1 MDPSGIQTCLQNG
14 MAQQNQSGNAGAKT
28 CDTEKLEGA
37 VPECGLQPSEED
49 FAKRDA
55 SFSKAD
61 RNRRGW
67 RKIVR
72 NFTPS

>member
-1 MDPSGIQTCLQNG
+1 MDPSGIPTCIQDG
-14 MAQQNQSGNAGAKT
+14 MAQQNQPRNACAQT
-28 CDTEKLEGA
+28 CDTGKLEGTA
-37 VPECGLQPSEED
+37 PECGLQPSEDD

-55 SFSKAD
+55 PCLKAD
-61 RNRRGW
+61 KNRRGW